1 MSSRRR
7 GQRRVDED
15 EDEAGVVDVASR
27 RATAVALR
35 ERPLRH
41 ALEGAAS
48 DAPAEQLEPADL
60 QVKVHSAEL
69 EPATLSRAE
78 RDKLEV
84 WIQVDLLGLGATKKE
99 FVLSS
104 KKCRPANAELPLTID
119 ERLVVEPEWPLWE
132 PLREALRSEEDEDSD
147 VYFVLM
153 ARRERTKEGEGGSNK
168 GFELGTAHLNLE
180 QLKKRGHE
188 PDRERL
194 AVLDPQRRRVAS
206 ITVTIRSI
214 EALKW
219 VARGADDSCR
229 LGVSV
234 GELRLSETG
243 KERLGTTAGRAAM
256 FVRVE
261 LPPGLKPLRT
271 HEVRLTGNKA
281 AFDYVGEADI
291 APGSSQ
297 QAALAAAVA
306 AEDEDEAD
314 VEFIL
319 MAAGVAGGA
328 RERELASGVVGLRDV
343 LKNERE
349 PTRLKLPMR
358 ASGGIVASKQEPI
371 GTLEVSLQ
379 ALQFLKLLRNSGA
392 AAELALPR
400 PSPFQLL
407 RKSKGLPIKEEDDD
421 PFDEADE
428 KPAPSGVPW
437 DMFDGV
443 QARPFSELVAAPGG
457 RESGEKPRS
466 RVQLA
471 KETQAEREDRR
482 TRGIAELSSM
492 TLAVEQL
499 ARCRPKDSDWSA
511 DKWPKDRIK
520 KLWRL
525 MSMQTQVAQV
535 EREIALRAQHGA
547 LLQLMGARAGR
558 ASEAARHRRR
568 LDELKAL
575 ATGEARDR
583 KKLVEE
589 LLQREVLALYERL
602 LHSLHSTA
610 RHVLG
615 QLSLLAR
622 EVNRQQVLL
631 EGWSAGEEQRLWR
644 LLEAYAHALT
654 RCTVVHGDPRGYASA
669 GPGLSVASLEELRAA
684 SAGVLGPLAP
694 LDLPPAERADAGRAS
709 RAGGKDSFRH
719 EEVAAAEQE
728 DEGEEDA
735 DDNQDRPPVPI
746 QLRAERL
753 RLTAEALSDMRGQ
766 TVQVVLSLLP
776 VSLHLPAVRT
786 PSVGMVGTELVLDYE
801 GSLTLRRGGPAWRR
815 LLSMLH
821 EAPRALRHGP
831 APLQLQLQLLASRSA
846 GAPRAVASG
855 SVPLWPLLRGDEM
868 AEQAS
873 RVTMHRI
880 GGGAA
885 YAEVVVGVQ
894 APHLVEAV
902 REQVAS
908 APKASLTVRELKLD
922 PTMLRKAGAHDVW
935 IEADMMRIADVPL
948 RTPGMNA
955 GAEARAVF
963 EHEFRLPVA
972 ANSAAE
978 QRVVEQLRQG
988 AAAVRLTVWCSSASG
1003 PRRLAQGEVPIT
1015 ASSHARVETG
1025 QRYHH
1030 TVELSRLEKPRADDP
1045 NVARADDHYGL
1056 PPPKVSTTPAGT
1068 LTISLQC
1075 RDVLRAATTRMH
1087 EEQVVQVAV
1096 TGLRLA
1102 AHLQN
1107 DVGVRGVWVEV
1118 VPPTC
1123 LLPHA
1128 ITSKR
1133 MHSTRGQLR
1142 PDLES
1147 TLHVKSQQLQQLSLL
1162 LHQQAAKPAE
1172 ETTATTATTVKSKT
1186 ATSKDTDKLSAV
1198 EKRQAKEAAK
1208 EEKPKRRSF
1217 LRRSGS
1223 ANNVDKRKER
1233 KKRRSDSYASSEE
1246 EEDEDADEDID
1257 DYDAFVDAEQKKK
1270 KRAAAREASAAD
1282 AKEARISFVVKAEHW
1297 RGELVLAATH
1307 VDLRE
1312 MLRAGEDKVAAALS
1326 LRDVNGQ
1333 QVAQLDV
1340 RLLAL
1345 KTLRAAWWLGARR
1358 EHFSVGM
1365 HGIRL
1370 NAAALDH
1377 AEASSDG
1384 AASVWIESSL
1394 CGIVPQPLRTSEVS
1408 FAWGHTPIEQTFEVH
1423 LPAGG
1428 SAATKFEHALRRSAD
1443 APLEWEVCSRA
1454 VGELGGGRL
1463 LGVASISLRQL
1474 LCDGGDLMRVEVPVI
1489 DSSGVVVGELEV
1501 SVLAQQVAYTL
1512 FGPRSWRREAIGVSL
1527 HEVRLEQAI
1536 TKLPA
1541 DALGSLWV
1549 ELELLGKTAEK
1560 TGLRSMPVQRA
1571 SDRGV
1576 LVLNTTLDISLDEDG
1591 PFYAP
1596 LKEALRSVEEEDSDI
1611 YFVLR
1616 GSRDGADERRGGGRK
1631 VEKGIELGSAHINLE
1646 QLKKRGHD
1654 PERER
1659 LAVLDPQQ
1667 RRVAS
1672 LTVSMRAL
1680 EGLTWVARG
1689 ADDSCRLGVSVS
1701 ELRLSEGGKERLG
1714 TTAARG
1720 ALFVQIELPPGMK
1733 PLRTREVRLTGNK
1746 ASFAFAGGA
1755 DVAPGSP
1762 QQAALAAA
1770 LASEEE
1776 EEADVEF
1783 ILMVA
1788 GVAGGEAE
1796 REVASGVVGLR
1807 EILKD
1812 GKEPTRLVVSLRA
1825 GTKQAPLATLEVSL
1839 QGIKALRAAQ
1849 RLIDDERKAT
1859 SQRGMPGMLPL
1870 GAPPPSL
1877 PGVSHAEPGQPS
1889 EGPPL
1894 PLTAFL
1900 PPPPALSMTVS
1911 NQRHS
1916 VDRRALA
1923 EQFLGAKPTKP
1934 KQRVSA
1940 IGDFMDDDDGQDY
1953 DEPPPPPP
1961 PPGGPPPPPPPPPG
1975 GPPPPRC

>member
-1 MSSRRR
+1 M
-7 GQRRVDED
+7 
-15 EDEAGVVDVASR
+15 
-27 RATAVALR
+27 
-35 ERPLRH
+35 
-41 ALEGAAS
+41 

-60 QVKVHSAEL
+60 QVQVHGAEL

-119 ERLVVEPEWPLWE
+119 ERLVVEPEWPMWG
-132 PLREALRSEEDEDSD
+132 PLREALRSEEEEDSD

-153 ARRERTKEGEGGSNK
+153 ARRERAKEGDGGGGSK

-188 PDRERL
+188 PERERF
-194 AVLDPQRRRVAS
+194 AVLDPQQQRVAS
-206 ITVTIRSI
+206 ITVTVRTI

-234 GELRLSETG
+234 GELRLSEGG
-243 KERLGTTAGRAAM
+243 KERLGTAAGRAAL

-261 LPPGLKPLRT
+261 LPPGLKALRT
-271 HEVRLTGNKA
+271 REVRLTSNKVS
-281 AFDYVGEADI
+281 FDYVGEADI
-291 APGSSQ
+291 APGSPQ
-297 QAALAAAVA
+297 QAALAAALA

-314 VEFIL
+314 VEFVL

-343 LKNERE
+343 LKSERE

-358 ASGGIVASKQEPI
+358 AAGGAVASKQEPI
-371 GTLEVSLQ
+371 GTLEVSMQ
-379 ALQFLKLLRNSGA
+379 ALQFLKLLRSSSA
-392 AAELALPR
+392 AAELALPK

-407 RKSKGLPIKEEDDD
+407 RKSKGLSIKEEDDD
-421 PFDEADE
+421 LFDEADE

-457 RESGEKPRS
+457 REKGEKLRS
-466 RVQLA
+466 RAQLA
-471 KETQAEREDRR
+471 KETQSEREDRR

-499 ARCRPKDSDWSA
+499 ARCRPKDSDWGA

-525 MSMQTQVAQV
+525 MSAQTQVAQV

-575 ATGEARDR
+575 ATGEARGR
-583 KKLVEE
+583 KKLVDE

-622 EVNRQQVLL
+622 ELNRQQVLL
-631 EGWSAGEEQRLWR
+631 EGWPAGEEQRLWK
-644 LLEAYAHALT
+644 LLEAFAHALT
-654 RCTVVHGDPRGYASA
+654 RCTIVHGDPRGYASA

-694 LDLPPAERADAGRAS
+694 LDLPPAERAEAGRPS
-709 RAGGKDSFRH
+709 RAKTEDSFFKH
-719 EEVAAAEQE
+719 EDVAAAEQE
-728 DEGEEDA
+728 AEAEEDA

-766 TVQVVLSLLP
+766 TVQLVLSLLP

-786 PSVGMVGTELVLDYE
+786 PSVGMIGTELVLDYE

-831 APLQLQLQLLASRSA
+831 APLQLQLQLLASRPA

-855 SVPLWPLLRGDEM
+855 SVPLWPLLRGDEL

-885 YAEVVVGVQ
+885 YAEVVVGVK

-935 IEADMMRIADVPL
+935 VEADVMRIADAPL
-948 RTPGMNA
+948 RTPGVNA
-955 GAEARAVF
+955 GAEARASF

-988 AAAVRLTVWCSSASG
+988 AAAVRLTVWYSSAAG
-1003 PRRLAQGEVPIT
+1003 PRRLAHGEVPIT

-1030 TVELSRLEKPRADDP
+1030 TVELSPIQKPRADDP
-1045 NVARADDHYGL
+1045 SGARADDYYGL
-1056 PPPKVSTTPAGT
+1056 PPPAVSTASAGT

-1102 AHLQN
+1102 THLQN
-1107 DVGVRGVWVEV
+1107 DVGIRGVWVEV

-1142 PDLES
+1142 PALES

-1172 ETTATTATTVKSKT
+1172 ETTATARSKAATP
-1186 ATSKDTDKLSAV
+1186 KDTEKLSAV
-1198 EKRQAKEAAK
+1198 EKRQAKDAAK
-1208 EEKPKRRSF
+1208 EEKPKRRGI

-1223 ANNVDKRKER
+1223 AKGVANNVDKRKER
-1233 KKRRSDSYASSEE
+1233 KKRRGEAYASSEE
-1246 EEDEDADEDID
+1246 EDQDVDEDID
-1257 DYDAFVDAEQKKK
+1257 EYDTGVDAEAKKK
-1270 KRAAAREASAAD
+1270 KRAAAREAGAPD
-1282 AKEARISFVVKAEHW
+1282 ANEARISFVIKAEHW

-1326 LRDVNGQ
+1326 LRDINGQ

-1365 HGIRL
+1365 HGLRL
-1370 NAAALDH
+1370 NAAALEH

-1408 FAWGHTPIEQTFEVH
+1408 FAWGHTPVEQTFEVH
-1423 LPAGG
+1423 LPAGS

-1443 APLEWEVCSRA
+1443 APLEWEVCARA

-1463 LGVASISLRQL
+1463 LGVASLSLRQL

-1489 DSSGVVVGELEV
+1489 DSSGGVVGELEV
-1501 SVLAQQVAYTL
+1501 SVLAQQVAYAL

-1541 DALGSLWV
+1541 DALGSVWV
-1549 ELELLGKTAEK
+1549 EVELLGKKPEK
-1560 TGLRSMPVQRA
+1560 TGLRTPPVQRA

-1576 LVLNTTLDISLDEDG
+1576 LVLNANLDISLDEDG
-1591 PFYAP
+1591 PFHAP
-1596 LKEALRSVEEEDSDI
+1596 LKEALRSVEVEDSDV

-1672 LTVSMRAL
+1672 ITVSMRAL

-1689 ADDSCRLGVSVS
+1689 ADDSCRLGVSVG

-1733 PLRTREVRLTGNK
+1733 PLRTLDARLAGNK
-1746 ASFAFAGGA
+1746 ATFAFAGGA

-1788 GVAGGEAE
+1788 GVAAGGAEREE

-1807 EILKD
+1807 DVLKD

-1839 QGIKALRAAQ
+1839 QGVKALRAAQ
-1849 RLIDDERKAT
+1849 RLVDDEKKAT

-1870 GAPPPSL
+1870 GAPPPGIPS
-1877 PGVSHAEPGQPS
+1877 VAHAEPGQPS
-1889 EGPPL
+1889 VVPPL
-1894 PLTAFL
+1894 PVTAFL
-1900 PPPPALSMTVS
+1900 PPPPALSMTAS
-1911 NQRHS
+1911 DQRGS
-1916 VDRRALA
+1916 VNRRGLA
-1923 EQFLGAKPTKP
+1923 QQFLGNGPGAKPTRP
-1934 KQRVSA
+1934 KQRISA
-1940 IGDFMDDDDGQDY
+1940 IGDFMDDDDGLDY

-1961 PPGGPPPPPPPPPG
+1961 PPGGPPPP
-1975 GPPPPRC
+1975 RVRY